1 MYPSSSVKSAQWVV
15 YNELIKTANPYL
27 RTVTMVEGSWLAEF
41 APAYFDISSFPEGRM
56 KAELVFVYSSLLGVW
71 VCLLD
76 EGGSD
81 HRVESVSRYSIG
93 CVTL

>member
-41 APAYFDISSFPEGRM
+41 APAYFDISSFPEGRR

-71 VCLLD
+71 VCLL
-76 EGGSD
+76 GGNSCWGE
-81 HRVESVSRYSIG
+81 RNVGNGWI
-93 CVTL
+93 

>member
-1 MYPSSSVKSAQWVV
+1 
-15 YNELIKTANPYL
+15 
-27 RTVTMVEGSWLAEF
+27 MVEGSWLAEF

-56 KAELVFVYSSLLGVW
+56 KAELVFVYSRLLGVW

-81 HRVESVSRYSIG
+81 YRVESVSRYSIG
-93 CVTL
+93 CVPIHTLFVSSKNKQHRCVKEREKRMEQQDWG

>member
-1 MYPSSSVKSAQWVV
+1 
-15 YNELIKTANPYL
+15 
-27 RTVTMVEGSWLAEF
+27 MVEGSWLAEF

-76 EGGSD
+76 E
-81 HRVESVSRYSIG
+81 
-93 CVTL
+93 